1 MEAYLVR
8 GEQNS
13 MVICSIIN
21 QALDDLENSL
31 RSEYETLV
39 NAFELL
45 DICIEQFYSAAERN
59 GNKGQHILAVACC
72 QTLIKARA
80 YALGCY
86 SVRLDS
92 FHQQVSTLLRPLAE
106 ALDLMIYFRQDP
118 TRAHFVYPKYQEDKL
133 AAGYVT
139 EAIGETLKSLRNYL
153 KYFVSHVSLRLES
166 WVGIECSYS
175 QEILKAD
182 MRALFSTV
190 WMIARQAAEC
200 LSEMGLL
207 DEHLSDILDY
217 AQQRGL
223 TVFQLA
229 EYI

>member
-1 MEAYLVR
+1 
-8 GEQNS
+8 
-13 MVICSIIN
+13 MVMCSIRN
-21 QALDDLENSL
+21 QALGDLENSL
-31 RSEYETLV
+31 KSEYETLV

-45 DICIEQFYSAAERN
+45 DICIEHFCNAAEKIEN
-59 GNKGQHILAVACC
+59 EGQHTLAVACG

-86 SVRLDS
+86 SVCLDG
-92 FHQQVSTLLRPLAE
+92 FHQQVSALLRPLAE

-139 EAIGETLKSLRNYL
+139 EAIGETLKSLRDYL
-153 KYFVSHVSLRLES
+153 SYFASHVSLQLES
-166 WVGIECSYS
+166 WAGIERSYS

-182 MRALFSTV
+182 MRALFSAM

-207 DEHLSDILDY
+207 DDHLSDILDY

-223 TVFQLA
+223 AVFHLA
-229 EYI
+229 EYL